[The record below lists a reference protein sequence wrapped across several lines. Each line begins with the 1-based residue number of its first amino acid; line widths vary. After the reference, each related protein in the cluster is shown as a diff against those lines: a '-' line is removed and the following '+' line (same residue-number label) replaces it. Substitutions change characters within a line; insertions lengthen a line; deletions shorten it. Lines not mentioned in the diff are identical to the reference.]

1 MLADDMLGR
10 SRETPGDPLYAAAF
24 AAMERDPNQLPVV
37 LDDAGAVVGYLQITF
52 IPGLSLKGMLRGQ
65 IESVRIAASRRGQG
79 LGRVL
84 LGWAIEEC
92 RRRGCGMVQLA
103 MNKSRED
110 TLRFYKSLGFVA
122 SHEGLKLGL

>member
-1 MLADDMLGR
+1 MLADDMLGQ
-10 SRETPGDPLYAAAF
+10 SREAPGDPVYGDAF

-37 LDDAGAVVGYLQITF
+37 LDDGGEVVGYLQITF

-65 IESVRIAASRRGQG
+65 IESVRIASSRRGQG
-79 LGRVL
+79 LGHVL
-84 LGWAIEEC
+84 LTWAIEEC

-103 MNKSRED
+103 MNKTRED

-122 SHEGLKLGL
+122 SHDGLKLGL

>member
-10 SRETPGDPLYAAAF
+10 SRETPGDPVYAAAF